1 MENILC
7 DTTTS
12 LTPALDVLR
21 ASNVLILDCEGDE
34 LGKQGGTLS
43 MIVLRTTSS
52 NPPPQTYLIDVT
64 RLSSSDLRP
73 VYDLLESEAAT
84 KVVFDG
90 RMDYSALFHEKSV
103 DTKKV
108 LDMQLADVR
117 SRIVRGE
124 DQEGRLERLRGF
136 IHWPDVK
143 GQPDL
148 YKRVQRLNSLRACM
162 KEHGVEVEGS
172 GDITVT
178 HKDWMTRPL
187 PERYIQYAASDALLI
202 HALYDKFKRSGYID
216 SSLTYQ
222 SMRYITIWKS
232 KQLRRGQ
239 DERLAHPLLPL
250 GILEDPVLF
259 YTITQPAETR
269 MLGLLGYQE
278 EDQNAR

>member
-148 YKRVQRLNSLRACM
+148 YKRES
-162 KEHGVEVEGS
+162 EGL
-172 GDITVT
+172 
-178 HKDWMTRPL
+178 HERTR
-187 PERYIQYAASDALLI
+187 
-202 HALYDKFKRSGYID
+202 G
-216 SSLTYQ
+216 
-222 SMRYITIWKS
+222 
-232 KQLRRGQ
+232 
-239 DERLAHPLLPL
+239 
-250 GILEDPVLF
+250 
-259 YTITQPAETR
+259 
-269 MLGLLGYQE
+269 
-278 EDQNAR
+278 